1 METVLTPSQMAAID
15 RQAIASGVSEATLIG
30 RAGAAVAW
38 HARRML
44 GGTYGGRVV
53 VVVGKGNNGA
63 DGRVAA
69 GLLAR
74 WGAGVDVVEL
84 TDPPDTRRLGRVLD
98 RCDLAIDAM
107 FGTGFR
113 GELDG
118 VAATIDEELYR
129 APLILSVDIPSG
141 VDGATGEIRGD
152 GFVGGAVLAHETVT
166 FGAYKPG
173 LLFEPGRFHAGTVTV
188 ADIGLPI
195 ASPRLAPGSTVL
207 WTEPDVADAPL
218 ERWPQDHKW
227 SSAVV
232 VVGGSPGMTGA
243 PLFAARAAQRC
254 GSGMVVVTAPG
265 VDAANRMSGTEVVV
279 TAVSGSAKSRID
291 ESSVA
296 EVIDTAKRAKTVVVG
311 PGLGRKP
318 GTERAVRSLIARLAM
333 PIVVD
338 ADALH
343 AIGTDYGVL
352 FERDASG
359 APPAILTP
367 HDGEYRVLTGREVG
381 DDRLEAARSLAS
393 ATRCVVL
400 LKGAATVVAGPDGRA
415 AIVANGGSELATA
428 GTGDVLCGVI
438 AALCARMHHLAGAH
452 DEVAHD
458 VVATVASA
466 AWIHAA
472 AGRAAALGPS
482 TIASDVVAAL
492 PSTLERLRRGEHTT

>member
-1 METVLTPSQMAAID
+1 MEAVLTPAQMAAID
-15 RQAIASGVSEATLIG
+15 GRAIASGVSEAALIG

-53 VVVGKGNNGA
+53 VVCGKGNNGA

-69 GLLAR
+69 GALAR
-74 WGAGVDVVEL
+74 WGAGVEIIDL
-84 TDPPDTRRLGRVLD
+84 TDPPNARRLGRALD

-118 VAATIDEELYR
+118 AAASIDEELYR

-173 LLFEPGRFHAGTVTV
+173 LLFEPGRFHAGEVTV

-195 ASPRLAPGSTVL
+195 APPRLTAGSTVL
-207 WTEPDVADAPL
+207 WTEHDSASAPL

-254 GSGMVVVTAPG
+254 GAGMVVVTAPG
-265 VDAANRMSGTEVVV
+265 VEAANRMSGTEVVV

-296 EVIDTAKRAKTVVVG
+296 EVIDTAKRAKAVVVG
-311 PGLGRKP
+311 PGIGRRP
-318 GTERAVRSLIARLAM
+318 GTERAVRSLITRLSM

-343 AIGTDYGVL
+343 AIGTDYGAL

-367 HDGEYRVLTGREVG
+367 HDGEYRVLTGRDVG
-381 DDRLEAARSLAS
+381 SDRLEAARALAS

-400 LKGAATVVAGPDGRA
+400 LKGPATVVAGPDGRA

-438 AALCARMHHLAGAH
+438 AALCAQMHHMA
-452 DEVAHD
+452 DEHD

-472 AGRAAALGPS
+472 AGRSAGMGPS

-492 PSTLERLRRGEHTT
+492 PPTLERLRRGEHTT